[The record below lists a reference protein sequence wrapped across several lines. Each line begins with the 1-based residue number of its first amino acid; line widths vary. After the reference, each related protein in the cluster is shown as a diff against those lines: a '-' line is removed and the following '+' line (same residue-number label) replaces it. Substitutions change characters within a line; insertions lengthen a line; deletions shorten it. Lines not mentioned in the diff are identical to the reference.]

1 MFWSGDKRQNRPANE
16 ADQLKTKNES
26 NVSDKMSREEL
37 LAQSPEAREMYEK
50 LKSLRSSVDNIKVTP
65 DESISQIDSTETKVN
80 KSPSEVSSTFSA
92 NASKAKRQAAQKQQE
107 TLEAAQ
113 KKALE
118 LKRIEE
124 AEKRAKLKAY
134 EAKLMREEAQE
145 AAEAAKN
152 VRSTEQPR
160 TADHIIEQQRNT
172 MELSKEEIK
181 QRAEEQA
188 AAKVREAQKKA
199 KLERERRRQQVRDQL
214 SQSRAKRVVEEQTA
228 AQRSAVTE
236 STNKMEAT
244 SQREGVAKNSDRE
257 AQRMA
262 IKAAQ
267 KKAREEEHA
276 KREAIKKARA
286 EAAAK
291 LKAEK
296 HAKAIEAARLR
307 KAKAEREVAAKRAKE
322 LEEAKIKEARKEKA
336 RQLWRE
342 RDEKRQAER
351 RKKLEAKQQAVAE
364 EKQIHEEI
372 KRYRLQKKA
381 MDEKTLLR
389 KMSEEEAALGGGIV
403 KVHDIAIQTEINK
416 RQDISLIDLLGI
428 KTRAERKAVTA
439 EERRALRLEREFRR
453 EDARAKYS
461 FNRLLDRRTYEN
473 SALAKF
479 YRAIENYSKEH
490 RRKLVTIA
498 AALMTVFVV
507 CAGAVSYCTA
517 YQYSYN
523 GTVLGYVNNKNDV
536 LTVTN
541 LVEEALSD
549 ENNVNVIIR
558 PDNIKFKRV
567 ASLGDVEIDNT
578 EKVLKRL
585 TYMGNFKVS
594 SYGIYVDGEKLG
606 AVKTK
611 KQAATVLENL
621 KNKYTSKAEK
631 AQVQDAVFLENVK
644 VKQCSTRLQ
653 NVHNVKDML
662 GILTTDTDKKTVH
675 KAVAGETVKSIA
687 AEFGTT
693 TKKILKDNTSLTEG
707 KVAAGTPVT
716 IKTTAPP
723 VTVKIT
729 EKVSYTEKIKYDTE
743 ETKDKTMYKGDEKVT
758 QKGKNGSR
766 DITAKI
772 TTVNGKKISQKNL
785 VTSVTSEP
793 VTKKVTVG
801 TKKRPPTVGDGKFSN
816 PIHDTYHTTTGFEM
830 RWGSFHKGLDIACST
845 GTKVHA
851 ADGGTVITASYKPSY
866 GNLVV
871 IDHKN
876 GYTTKYAH
884 NSKILVHV
892 GQKVYEGEVIALVG
906 STGNST
912 GPHCHFEVRY
922 NNVPKNP
929 RNYIKVK

>member
-16 ADQLKTKNES
+16 ADQVKTENKS

-50 LKSLRSSVDNIKVTP
+50 IKSLRSSVDSIKVSP
-65 DESISQIDSTETKVN
+65 GQIQPKTENPETKEE
-80 KSPSEVSSTFSA
+80 KSSPNAKRSNGETNSRAKSSG
-92 NASKAKRQAAQKQQE
+92 NAASTKATKEARRAAKRQKEQE
-107 TLEAAQ
+107 ALKEAQ

-118 LKRIEE
+118 LKQIEE

-134 EAKLMREEAQE
+134 HAKLLREEAQE
-145 AAEAAKN
+145 ATEAAKN
-152 VRSTEQPR
+152 VRTTEQPK

-172 MELSKEEIK
+172 MDLSKEEI
-181 QRAEEQA
+181 QQTAEEQA

-199 KLERERRRQQVRDQL
+199 KIERERRRQQVRDQL
-214 SQSRAKRVVEEQTA
+214 SQSRGKRGAKKQAEAQRDTSTTSQVQQGTKSQREAVRA
-228 AQRSAVTE
+228 AQR
-236 STNKMEAT
+236 
-244 SQREGVAKNSDRE
+244 E
-257 AQRMA
+257 AQK
-262 IKAAQ
+262 IAQ
-267 KKAREEEHA
+267 
-276 KREAIKKARA
+276 KKARA

-291 LKAEK
+291 QKAEK
-296 HAKAIEAARLR
+296 HAKAIEAARLK
-307 KAKAEREVAAKRAKE
+307 KAKAEREAAAKRARE

-351 RKKLEAKQQAVAE
+351 RKKLELKQQAAAE
-364 EKQIHEEI
+364 DKQIHEEI
-372 KRYRLQKKA
+372 KKYRLKKKA
-381 MDEKTLLR
+381 MDEKALLQ
-389 KMSEEEAALGGGIV
+389 KMSEKEAALGGGIV
-403 KVHDIAIQTEINK
+403 TIHDTTIQTEVNK

-428 KTRAERKAVTA
+428 KTKAERKAATA
-439 EERRALRLEREFRR
+439 EERKALRLEREFRR
-453 EDARAKYS
+453 EDARYKYS
-461 FNRLLDRRTYEN
+461 FNRLIDRRTYES

-479 YRAIENYSKEH
+479 YRKIENYSKAH
-490 RRKLVTIA
+490 RRRLVTIA
-498 AALMTVFVV
+498 AALMTIFAV
-507 CAGAVSYCTA
+507 CAGGVSYCTA
-517 YQYSYN
+517 YEYSYN

-549 ENNVNVIIR
+549 ENNVNVIIQ
-558 PDNIKFKRV
+558 PQNIKFKRV
-567 ASLGDVEIDNT
+567 SSLGGVEIDNT

-585 TYMGNFKVS
+585 TYMGNYKVA
-594 SYGIYVDGEKLG
+594 SYGIYVDGQKIG
-606 AVKTK
+606 AVKNK
-611 KQAATVLENL
+611 KQAANVLENL
-621 KNKYTSKAEK
+621 KNEYTTKAEK

-653 NVHNVKDML
+653 NVRSTKDML
-662 GILTTDTDKKTVH
+662 NILTSDTNKETVH
-675 KAVAGETVKSIA
+675 KSIAGETVKSIA
-687 AEFGTT
+687 TEFGTT
-693 TKKILKDNTSLTEG
+693 TKRILKDNSSLSEG
-707 KVAAGTPVT
+707 KLAAGTPVV

-743 ETKDKTMYKGDEKVT
+743 KTEDKTMYKGDEKVT

-793 VTKKVTVG
+793 VTKKITVG

-830 RWGSFHKGLDIACST
+830 RWGSFHKGLDIACPT

-892 GQKVYEGEVIALVG
+892 GQKVYEGEVISLVG

-922 NNVPKNP
+922 NDVPKNP